1 MNIVQDFNFTPKVR
15 RALDVAR
22 QRCAENNQPEITD
35 EFLLHAVLFSESMIV
50 NLVFQSISVEIK
62 DVILSLSK
70 ILPSSKKKIS
80 VDSIKYSSNVA
91 KIINESYSISQNF
104 KQNYTG
110 IEHIFLSLLRNSD
123 TVRKFFKKNGVDVG
137 FISDKVEKECK
148 MLSNPVKKPINQKG
162 QSSQSSVISAFCSD
176 YNQIALNGGFDNIF
190 FREKEV
196 AKMSEVLC
204 RKQKKNVILIGEPGV
219 GKSAVVG
226 LLAKKIVSCECTEFL
241 LNKKIISLNLS
252 SLIAGT
258 KLRGEFEERLVK
270 TMNEIKNMGNVIV
283 FIDEVHNVIGM
294 GNDAGSMDAANILKQ
309 YLTTDEMAFIAA
321 TTQTEYEKY
330 FVKDSAMNRRF
341 ESIFV
346 SEPSKEETF
355 KILKSLKEFYEKFH
369 MIQYNDN
376 VINDIVNLCE
386 KYIPSKRF
394 PDKAI
399 DLMDQ
404 VGAKVKIKSFSR
416 PQEIKDTE
424 RLIVEFEKLAPD
436 DMKENH
442 LTDIIKDYEIKY
454 DAWVESVK
462 GRVFKVKSKDVYE
475 ALSDKIG
482 KFIDNKSNNDGIKN
496 ILSNLKKHVFG
507 QDEALKKISDCV
519 LRSSFGLAKS
529 TKPLG
534 NFMFIGPTGSGKT
547 HLARTLAKQGF
558 GDEANLCVVDMSEFM
573 EQHSVSKLIG
583 SPPGYVG
590 HGDASILWSHLDK
603 HPSSVFLFDEI
614 EKAHPDVVNVL
625 LQIMDSG
632 QLTDSM
638 GRKMSFKNSIIIM
651 TGNVGFQINDNKKIG
666 FGATPNEKPNKDSV
680 LENLKRFFR
689 PEFLARLNDIIIF
702 DELKRESLVKIAEAE
717 LNQIKESLK
726 ENETFISFSSEV
738 IDYIIDNTKD
748 SNTGARKIIFFI
760 ENELKTKI
768 VDILSVNNYNQIKV
782 SVKEGQISI
791 DGKTKKSFAVCKN

>member
-1 MNIVQDFNFTPKVR
+1 MNTVQDINFTPKVR
-15 RALDVAR
+15 RALDVAK

-62 DVILSLSK
+62 DVILTLSK
-70 ILPSSKKKIS
+70 TLPSNKKKIALS
-80 VDSIKYSSNVA
+80 SIKYSPNVV
-91 KIINESYSISQNF
+91 KIINESYVISQSF

-110 IEHIFLSLLRNSD
+110 IEHIFLSLLRNSE
-123 TVRKFFKKNGVDVG
+123 TVRKFFKKNGVDIG
-137 FISDKVEKECK
+137 FISEKVEKECK
-148 MLSNPVKKPINQKG
+148 MLSNPVKKPMQQKG
-162 QSSQSSVISAFCSD
+162 QSQQGNAVSVFCSD
-176 YNQIALNGGFDNIF
+176 YNQMANDGNFDNIF

-252 SLIAGT
+252 TLIAGT

-270 TMNEIKNMGNVIV
+270 TMDEIKNMGNVIV

-309 YLTTDEMAFIAA
+309 YLTADELGFIAA

-330 FVKDSAMNRRF
+330 FVKDGAMNRRF
-341 ESIFV
+341 EPIFV

-355 KILKSLKEFYEKFH
+355 KILKSLKGFYEKFH
-369 MIQYNDN
+369 MIHYSDN
-376 VINDIVNLCE
+376 VIADIINLCE
-386 KYIPSKRF
+386 KYIPSRRF

-404 VGAKVKIKSFSR
+404 VGSKVKIKSFSR
-416 PQEIKDTE
+416 PQEIKDIE
-424 RLIVEFEKLAPD
+424 KLIVEFEKLAPED
-436 DMKENH
+436 VKENH
-442 LTDIIKDYEIKY
+442 LTNIIKDYEVKY
-454 DAWVESVK
+454 DDWVESIK
-462 GRVFKVKSKDVYE
+462 GRIFKVKTKDVYE

-534 NFMFIGPTGSGKT
+534 NIMFIGPTGSGKT

-558 GDEANLCVVDMSEFM
+558 GDEANLCVIDMSEFM

-590 HGDASILWSHLDK
+590 HGEASILWSHLDK

-614 EKAHPDVVNVL
+614 EKAHPDVVNIL

-666 FGATPNEKPNKDSV
+666 FGAIPNQKPSKDSV

-689 PEFLARLNDIIIF
+689 PEFLARLNDIVIF
-702 DELKRESLVKIAEAE
+702 DELKHESLVKIAETE

-726 ENETFISFSSEV
+726 QNETSISFSNGLV
-738 IDYIIDNTKD
+738 DFIINNTKD

-768 VDILSVNNYNQIKV
+768 VDILSINNYNQIRV
-782 SVKEGQISI
+782 SIKNNEIHI
-791 DGKTKKSFAVCKN
+791 DGKTKKLFAVCKK